1 MCAYANDIAVGENI
15 TFGGR
20 WRSVLGAGKCHAVD
34 RLKDIVVFVAAN
46 RCMMRRDGAVARESQ
61 LTVAGTAD
69 LESTAERVE
78 RCAPPNVFTG
88 FKRKTCG
95 AQVVVDEPVQPACEC
110 AKQPETLEFNTNV
123 CGDASLSIGPD
134 ARLDVINSEIAT
146 THRTISA
153 GVCTRGYTVFCYG
166 TLVARDSSFLYIS
179 GNRSEFFGRTG
190 SGVLDKVIISRSDG
204 ASLRLVAVD
213 GSRLSIRN
221 SSFITGGKYGLYLLR
236 RTKTPVRIEDTTLL
250 GAAADVFM
258 SSGTAELVLV
268 DCTFRKNKVSF
279 VNSDGS
285 VRIKWRAHV
294 KVEKEGRPVA
304 GAAVVAESED
314 EKVTATTDED
324 GLAVLEVTEQIL
336 TARGARMITP
346 HVFRVIDGAAILA
359 ESEPVAITRKAEI
372 AGEVRLTIE

>member
-1 MCAYANDIAVGENI
+1 MTEPSMQSNNKSTRFVTPILVAVVVVAVTLIALRPPPRSEVEPRIYLESGAVVIEKPGTRLIDIARAIDDDQVFSYDEAEHKAI
-15 TFGGR
+15 STVHLSIAKKGGLAIG
-20 WRSVLGAGKCHAVD
+20 S
-34 RLKDIVVFVAAN
+34 
-46 RCMMRRDGAVARESQ
+46 
-61 LTVAGTAD
+61 
-69 LESTAERVE
+69 
-78 RCAPPNVFTG
+78 
-88 FKRKTCG
+88 
-95 AQVVVDEPVQPACEC
+95 